1 MCTPLIAISVGST
14 YWRWVSNKARL
25 TEIIVIKLSATGNR
39 AVHANMFAF
48 TPFVALPSHYIRRL
62 AAGNA
67 PEPVECLTVV
77 ANARKERVKARIA
90 SASRDELQELKRR
103 AVAVLERVQSA
114 SKYRL
119 RSKIEDIEAAVAI
132 ETLAQVEAALKRRG
146 RLFIARHRL
155 LLKIK
160 YLKV

>member
-1 MCTPLIAISVGST
+1 
-14 YWRWVSNKARL
+14 
-25 TEIIVIKLSATGNR
+25 
-39 AVHANMFAF
+39 MFAF

-90 SASRDELQELKRR
+90 LASRDELQDLKRR

-155 LLKIK
+155 LLKMK
-160 YLKV
+160 YLK